1 MPSGVPSIS
10 SRNTGGGSF
19 FTPDFQ
25 SEESTSASLEVAAT
39 ATRNVGDGASYFA
52 RLGDG
57 LAVTANLAVDE
68 VALRNIGNGASYF
81 SRIAVT
87 ESSDSSLVGTNIGG
101 GSFFTPTFDST
112 TASGASLLA
121 GETSTRNISDG
132 PSYLARI
139 AGQATQEAT
148 LSVDA
153 VSLRNIYAG
162 ASYFPRLDTITTPN
176 FAPVTEVFDLIAG
189 TTMTQ
194 IGSSQT
200 LYVGLFE
207 DGTENKVSIPLPA
220 GTVSQLTVESSV
232 AASSNGDYVYT
243 VMKEGSAQSMTIS
256 MSEGQTSAA
265 TTANQVS
272 IASGD
277 TFSVKIVTSA
287 SAPSAFHRYSV
298 KYTMT

>member
-1 MPSGVPSIS
+1 VPSGIPSIS

-19 FTPDFQ
+19 FTPDLA
-25 SEESTSASLEVAAT
+25 SEDTTSASLEVAAT
-39 ATRNVGDGASYFA
+39 ATRN
-52 RLGDG
+52 
-57 LAVTANLAVDE
+57 
-68 VALRNIGNGASYF
+68 IGNGASYF
-81 SRIAVT
+81 ARISGSSAVFANLAVDEIALRNINNGASYFARISGT
-87 ESSDSSLVGTNIGG
+87 ASGDSSISGINTGG
-101 GSFFTPTFDST
+101 GSFFTPDMVSE
-112 TASGASLLA
+112 TASDASLLVGA
-121 GETSTRNISDG
+121 TSTRNISNG
-132 PSYLARI
+132 PSYFARI
-139 AGQATQEAT
+139 ASQSAYESTF
-148 LSVDA
+148 SVDA

-207 DGTENKVSIPLPA
+207 DGTENKVSIPLPT

-243 VMKEGSAQSMTIS
+243 VMKEGSAQTMTIS
-256 MSEGQTSAA
+256 MSAGQTSAS

-272 IASGD
+272 VASGD

>member
-1 MPSGVPSIS
+1 MPSGIPSIS

-19 FTPDFQ
+19 FTPDLV
-25 SEESTSASLEVAAT
+25 SEGITSASIEVAA
-39 ATRNVGDGASYFA
+39 V
-52 RLGDG
+52 
-57 LAVTANLAVDE
+57 
-68 VALRNIGNGASYF
+68 
-81 SRIAVT
+81 
-87 ESSDSSLVGTNIGG
+87 
-101 GSFFTPTFDST
+101 
-112 TASGASLLA
+112 
-121 GETSTRNISDG
+121 STRNISNG
-132 PSYLARI
+132 PSYFARV
-139 AGQATQEAT
+139 AGQASFASTF
-148 LSVDA
+148 SVDA

-189 TTMTQ
+189 TTMTE

-200 LYVGLFE
+200 LFVGLFE

-220 GTVSQLTVESSV
+220 GRVAQLTVESSV
-232 AASSNGDYVYT
+232 AASSTGDYIYT
-243 VMKEGSAQSMTIS
+243 VVKEGSAQSMTIS
-256 MSEGQTSAA
+256 MAAGQTSAS

-272 IASGD
+272 VASGN